1 MDKCVRHLKRATGV
15 TRKNNCS
22 FNWSNYN
29 FISECSTVEALEAAT
44 LHPACAL
51 GISDR
56 KGSLLFGRDA
66 DFVILDHDLNVVST
80 WIASQKVYQN
90 PAAVELTSRRIT
102 KQ

>member
-1 MDKCVRHLKRATGV
+1 MLLEKIIIARSTEVIQ
-15 TRKNNCS
+15 
-22 FNWSNYN
+22 FYQ
-29 FISECSTVEALEAAT
+29 SECSTVEALEAAT